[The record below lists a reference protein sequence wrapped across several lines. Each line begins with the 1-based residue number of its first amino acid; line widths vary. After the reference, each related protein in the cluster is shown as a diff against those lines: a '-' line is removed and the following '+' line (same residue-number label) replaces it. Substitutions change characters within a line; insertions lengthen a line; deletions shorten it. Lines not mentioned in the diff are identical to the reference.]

1 MEYVRRIPALI
12 EKHSGQYLVQ
22 GVEPTIV
29 EGAVAESFLEER
41 QASDLHGVWSRTT
54 TSRIP
59 LVDGCT

>member
-12 EKHSGQYLVQ
+12 VQ